1 MNVLQIVRDGKVVA
15 QAEATG
21 GTRRLELREK
31 ITIDKHTW
39 LAARCGGPEYMG
51 SFYHIDAMARGMFA
65 HTSPIYVSVGGD
77 WWMFSEETAKYML
90 TLIEGSISY
99 IRETSAQHTHGG
111 VTHHHGQDDHIAYLE
126 APFHEA
132 HAAVHE
138 RAQRLG
144 VRL

>member
-1 MNVLQIVRDGKVVA
+1 M
-15 QAEATG
+15 
-21 GTRRLELREK
+21 RR
-31 ITIDKHTW
+31 
-39 LAARCGGPEYMG
+39 PQYMG

-65 HTSPIYVSVGGD
+65 HTSPVYVSVGGD
-77 WWMFSEETAKYML
+77 WWMFSEETARYML

-99 IRETSAQHTHGG
+99 IRDTSMQHMHGG

-132 HAAVHE
+132 HAAVHD

-144 VRL
+144 FSLVV